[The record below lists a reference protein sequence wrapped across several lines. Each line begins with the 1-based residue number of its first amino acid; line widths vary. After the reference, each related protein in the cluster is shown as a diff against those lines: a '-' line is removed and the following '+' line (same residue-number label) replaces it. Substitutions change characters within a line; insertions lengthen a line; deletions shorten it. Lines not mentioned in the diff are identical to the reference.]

1 MPSIKEKIDEI
12 YGAIRYINFSGDYE
26 KFYEWKEKTKNI
38 ARHKGI
44 LKYLT
49 KEVEILPED

>member
-1 MPSIKEKIDEI
+1 MNGSI
-12 YGAIRYINFSGDYE
+12 GYINFIGDYDN
-26 KFYEWKEKTKNI
+26 FDQRKEKKKAT

-49 KEVEILPED
+49 KELEIPT